1 MGWIYIITNTKN
13 GKCYIGQTI
22 RRTPEIRWS
31 CEKSNP
37 HGLLRPAFAKY
48 GVENFK
54 FETICEID
62 ESEGWR
68 ERLDEREILEIQQRN
83 SLQPNGY
90 NIERGGRRYKGDG
103 NIGKPRTEETKLR
116 ISSSLTGKKHS
127 DNRKRKNSESHLGEK
142 HSRFGIFGKDN
153 PTSKKVVQMS
163 LLEEPIKTYDSISI
177 ASKEN
182 CISIQCISKCCRGV
196 SATSHGFIWKFA

>member
-116 ISSSLTGKKHS
+116 ISSSLTGKNTQITGRERIA
-127 DNRKRKNSESHLGEK
+127 NR
-142 HSRFGIFGKDN
+142 
-153 PTSKKVVQMS
+153 TSVK
-163 LLEEPIKTYDSISI
+163 
-177 ASKEN
+177 
-182 CISIQCISKCCRGV
+182 SIQGLVYLERIIPLPRRSFK
-196 SATSHGFIWKFA
+196 